1 MMAARHLISSSPG
14 APSKPSMGTV
24 GTIVGTSKATSDLPE
39 RSGAIPLKPP
49 VVACEVFPPMAQ
61 LAPKVVARNGLQDWV
76 RIIPRR
82 SDELTVDSALALS
95 GQTPGSPS
103 ASPVHGSSEMQPKEP
118 SAASKRRAEL
128 AEKAAAAE
136 RVCRLPDRVDVIVS
150 EIFDSQLLGEG
161 LLPTL
166 WDAVPR
172 LLKVGTG
179 FGTTQTLI
187 YLQ

>member
-1 MMAARHLISSSPG
+1 
-14 APSKPSMGTV
+14 
-24 GTIVGTSKATSDLPE
+24 
-39 RSGAIPLKPP
+39 
-49 VVACEVFPPMAQ
+49 MAQ
-61 LAPKVVARNGLQDWV
+61 LAPKVVARNGLKDWV

-82 SDELTVDSALALS
+82 SDELTVNSVHAAS
-95 GQTPGSPS
+95 GQPCSPS
-103 ASPVHGSSEMQPKEP
+103 ASQAHGSTKTQPNVP

-179 FGTTQTLI
+179 RFHMTKTSI
-187 YLQ
+187 CLQRNPL